1 VGLPLTFCQLTI
13 QLGGVVN
20 KIRQVAV
27 ALRSGIKRNRG
38 FAVTSMVL
46 LIILYVAG
54 VLAKLNDVELG
65 TLLEMLQSIN

>member
-1 VGLPLTFCQLTI
+1 
-13 QLGGVVN
+13 
-20 KIRQVAV
+20 
-27 ALRSGIKRNRG
+27 
-38 FAVTSMVL
+38 MVL